1 MPPDGVGLFGAP
13 TIERSDGGTGTSD
26 GILWMSHS
34 GVEAPLIHRNL
45 FLRRKIGGMSTD
57 DLNLEGLAG
66 RAVEG
71 DRDALE
77 ALCRQLQH
85 YVYRLALRFFSH
97 PQDAEDAAQEIMIAV
112 ITNLGRFEG
121 RSKLSTWV
129 YTIASRHLMRARTG
143 RLEPLVQGPEQFAE
157 FLDRNLAKDHR
168 DEAASE
174 AEYRL
179 LCGEV
184 RIACTYG
191 MLLCLSRSL
200 RITYLLGDLFGFT
213 DVEGAEALSIS
224 PAAFRQRLA
233 RARRVMRGIIE
244 RRCGLVDGTNPCR
257 CGRQIRPS
265 IEHGILDPE
274 RLTFA
279 THPGVNE
286 PIETGTL
293 ERAAEQLDLLEA
305 IAEIYR
311 SDPPFEAPGPVLDG
325 IRRAAPDLIG

>member
-1 MPPDGVGLFGAP
+1 MTTDGPAL
-13 TIERSDGGTGTSD
+13 E
-26 GILWMSHS
+26 
-34 GVEAPLIHRNL
+34 
-45 FLRRKIGGMSTD
+45 
-57 DLNLEGLAG
+57 DLAA

-71 DRDALE
+71 DRDALQ
-77 ALCRQLQH
+77 ALCRELQH

-97 PQDAEDAAQEIMIAV
+97 TQDAEDAAQEIMIAV

-129 YTIASRHLMRARTG
+129 YTIASRHLLRARTG

-157 FLDRNLAKDHR
+157 FLDRNLSSDYR

-213 DVEGAEALSIS
+213 DAEGAEALSIS

-233 RARRVMRGIIE
+233 RARRLMRGIIE
-244 RRCGLVDGTNPCR
+244 RRCGLVDEANPCR
-257 CGRQIRPS
+257 CGRQVRPS
-265 IEHGILDPE
+265 IDHGILDPKQ
-274 RLTFA
+274 LVFA
-279 THPGVNE
+279 SHPGVGG
-286 PIETGTL
+286 PIESGTL

-311 SDPPFEAPGPVLDG
+311 SDPPFEAPGSVWDG
-325 IRRAAPDLIG
+325 IRQAAPDLVG